1 MVQTRNGKKQAPE
14 PEIQEIQPPKE
25 PKPKRA
31 KPAPAAKPKP
41 AAKPA
46 TKPKKKKEEEPQ
58 KEAKE
63 AEPIKAIAAAIV
75 DLAKPAYD
83 DDYLH
88 YLTILQRNRE
98 WKSKNKQHTTDYMKA
113 RLKDDSIRERYN
125 KARREAYA
133 KARAKGPARVRGR
146 PRIPIKYVADA
157 ENAIKAALG
166 ANTVNVG
173 NLLRTTLM
181 ANPKMTIK
189 VPDTVPEK
197 FKKIL
202 GKEVVIPNNPDTW
215 YFSKVSNWWIPH
227 SHTTEGGIM
236 DKTKQRYLASARKFL
251 SMDYTLP
258 DRVLNPP
265 EAEKTDPNVISRWCL
280 EPAGPDNPTPFDFW
294 KTVDRL
300 YSESQIHASRCNGNI
315 TPLATIWSAT
325 LRYWYS
331 SSQLNFKAQ
340 DFDKLGWF
348 HIVWA
353 SKTGLGSYAKNET
366 FINRAKQE
374 PTERVKENIMDYDIY
389 RAHAAEF
396 IAQYFS
402 LSGDTYKI
410 KTKTTLAEAQE
421 VAAVACYLFIPPVR
435 NSWCLMELADK
446 PQDKDE
452 RRNVLVMTETGATAY
467 WSNFKNVKA
476 FKNKGILPLEQP
488 LPQKLVS
495 ILRAYIKLL
504 NGDGQTKW
512 LFPQKPGG
520 SNHHMSSN
528 EFGDLLSNTTEKFS
542 EMLADGSG
550 MKRIGSSILRIMF
563 ITWYHSQG
571 DSVFDQEAIMK
582 VMLQLHQT
590 DMATHISYIKKIV
603 EERGAD
609 VALEERFTNLLGLIT
624 AEANE
629 ALNGGDVER
638 DDKEKVVVPEV
649 GAVMTKKVRVKKT
662 KG

>member
-1 MVQTRNGKKQAPE
+1 MVQTRTKARAALEPPKAEHKPDPKPKKVIIKVPKAKQAPE
-14 PEIQEIQPPKE
+14 P
-25 PKPKRA
+25 
-31 KPAPAAKPKP
+31 KPKP
-41 AAKPA
+41 AP
-46 TKPKKKKEEEPQ
+46 
-58 KEAKE
+58 E
-63 AEPIKAIAAAIV
+63 AEPAKAIAQAII
-75 DLAKPAYD
+75 DLSKPTYD
-83 DDYLH
+83 ADYLH
-88 YLTILQRNRE
+88 YLDVLRRNRE
-98 WKSKNKQHTTDYMKA
+98 WKAKHKEDTAEYMKMRMA
-113 RLKDDSIRERYN
+113 DLGIRGRYN

-133 KARAKGPARVRGR
+133 KARAKGPARIRGR
-146 PRIPIKYVADA
+146 PRIPITYVADA

-173 NLLRTTLM
+173 NLLRATLL
-181 ANPKMTIK
+181 ANPKMVIK
-189 VPDTVPEK
+189 VPDSVPDK

-215 YFSKVSNWWIPH
+215 YFTKVGTWWIPH
-227 SHTTEGGIM
+227 SHTTDGGIQ
-236 DKTKQRYLASARKFL
+236 DSTKVRYLASARKL
-251 SMDYTLP
+251 LKMDYTLP

-300 YSESQIHASRCNGNI
+300 YSESLIHASRFNGNT

-340 DFDKLGWF
+340 DFDKLGWM

-374 PTERVKENIMDYDIY
+374 PSERVKENIMDYDIY

-396 IAQYFS
+396 IAQHFT

-452 RRNVLVMTETGATAY
+452 RRNVLVMSEIGATAY
-467 WSNFKNVKA
+467 WSDFKNVKA

-495 ILRAYIKLL
+495 VLRAYIKLL
-504 NGDGQTKW
+504 KENGQTKW
-512 LFPQKPGG
+512 LFPHANKF
-520 SNHHMSSN
+520 HMSSN

-582 VMLQLHQT
+582 VMIQLHQT
-590 DMATHISYIKKIV
+590 DLATHISYIKKIV
-603 EERGAD
+603 AEQGAE
-609 VALEERFTNLLGLIT
+609 VALDERYTNLLGLIT

-629 ALNGGDVER
+629 ALNGVNVEL
-638 DDKEKVVVPEV
+638 DDKDKVVVPEV
-649 GAVMTKKVRVKKT
+649 GAVMTKKVRVPKPKKQP
-662 KG
+662 

>member
-1 MVQTRNGKKQAPE
+1 MVQTRTKARAALE
-14 PEIQEIQPPKE
+14 PPKAEHKPDPKPKKVIIKVPKAKPAPE
-25 PKPKRA
+25 PKPK
-31 KPAPAAKPKP
+31 PAP
-41 AAKPA
+41 
-46 TKPKKKKEEEPQ
+46 
-58 KEAKE
+58 E
-63 AEPIKAIAAAIV
+63 AEPAKAIAQAII
-75 DLAKPAYD
+75 DLSKPTYD
-83 DDYLH
+83 ADYLH
-88 YLTILQRNRE
+88 YLDVLRRNRE
-98 WKSKNKQHTTDYMKA
+98 WKAKHKEDTAEYMK
-113 RLKDDSIRERYN
+113 IRMADLGIRGRYN

-133 KARAKGPARVRGR
+133 KARAKGPARIRGR
-146 PRIPIKYVADA
+146 PRIPITYVADA

-173 NLLRTTLM
+173 NLLRATLL
-181 ANPKMTIK
+181 ANPKMVIK
-189 VPDTVPEK
+189 VPDSVPDK

-215 YFSKVSNWWIPH
+215 YFTKVGNWWIPH
-227 SHTTEGGIM
+227 SHTTDGGIQ
-236 DKTKQRYLASARKFL
+236 DSTKVRYLASARKL
-251 SMDYTLP
+251 LKMDYTLP

-300 YSESQIHASRCNGNI
+300 YSESLIHASRFNGNT

-340 DFDKLGWF
+340 DFDKLGWM

-374 PTERVKENIMDYDIY
+374 PSERVKENIMDYDIY

-396 IAQYFS
+396 IAQHFT

-452 RRNVLVMTETGATAY
+452 RRNVLVMSEIGATAY
-467 WSNFKNVKA
+467 WSDFKNVKA

-495 ILRAYIKLL
+495 VLRAYIKLL
-504 NGDGQTKW
+504 KENGQTKW
-512 LFPQKPGG
+512 LFPHANKF
-520 SNHHMSSN
+520 HMSSN

-582 VMLQLHQT
+582 VMIQLHQT
-590 DMATHISYIKKIV
+590 DLATHISYIKKIV
-603 EERGAD
+603 AEQGAE
-609 VALEERFTNLLGLIT
+609 VALDERYTNLLGLIT

-629 ALNGGDVER
+629 ALNGVNVEL
-638 DDKEKVVVPEV
+638 DDKDKVVVPEV
-649 GAVMTKKVRVKKT
+649 GAVMTKKVRVPKPKKQP
-662 KG
+662 

>member
-1 MVQTRNGKKQAPE
+1 MVQTRTKARAALEPPKAEHKPDPKPKKVIIKVPKAKPAPESKPAPE
-14 PEIQEIQPPKE
+14 PEP
-25 PKPKRA
+25 
-31 KPAPAAKPKP
+31 KPAP
-41 AAKPA
+41 
-46 TKPKKKKEEEPQ
+46 
-58 KEAKE
+58 E
-63 AEPIKAIAAAIV
+63 AEPAKAIAQAII
-75 DLAKPAYD
+75 DLSKPTYD
-83 DDYLH
+83 ADYLH
-88 YLTILQRNRE
+88 YLDVLRRNRE
-98 WKSKNKQHTTDYMKA
+98 WKAKHKTDTAEYMKMRMA
-113 RLKDDSIRERYN
+113 DLGIRGRYN

-133 KARAKGPARVRGR
+133 KARAKGPARIRGR
-146 PRIPIKYVADA
+146 PRIPITYVADA

-173 NLLRTTLM
+173 NLLRATLL
-181 ANPKMTIK
+181 ANPKMVIK
-189 VPDTVPEK
+189 VPDSVPDK

-215 YFSKVSNWWIPH
+215 YFTKVGNWWIPH
-227 SHTTEGGIM
+227 SHTTDGGIQ
-236 DKTKQRYLASARKFL
+236 DSTKVRYLASARKL
-251 SMDYTLP
+251 LKMDYTLP
-258 DRVLNPP
+258 NRVLNPP

-300 YSESQIHASRCNGNI
+300 YSESLIHASRFNGNT

-340 DFDKLGWF
+340 DFDKLGWM

-374 PTERVKENIMDYDIY
+374 PSERVKENIMDYDIY

-396 IAQYFS
+396 IAQYFT

-452 RRNVLVMTETGATAY
+452 RRNVLVMSEEGATAY
-467 WSNFKNVKA
+467 WSDFKNVKA

-495 ILRAYIKLL
+495 VLRAYIKLL
-504 NGDGQTKW
+504 KENGQTKW
-512 LFPQKPGG
+512 LFPHANKF
-520 SNHHMSSN
+520 HMSSN
-528 EFGDLLSNTTEKFS
+528 EFGELLANTTEKIS

-582 VMLQLHQT
+582 VMIQLHQT
-590 DMATHISYIKKIV
+590 DLATHISYIKKIV
-603 EERGAD
+603 AEQGAE
-609 VALEERFTNLLGLIT
+609 VALDERYTNLLGLIT

-629 ALNGGDVER
+629 ALNGVDVER
-638 DDKEKVVVPEV
+638 DDKDKVVVPEV
-649 GAVMTKKVRVKKT
+649 EAVMTKKVRVPKPKKQP
-662 KG
+662 

>member
-1 MVQTRNGKKQAPE
+1 MVQTRTKARAALEPPKAEHKPDPKPKKVIIKVPKAKQAPE
-14 PEIQEIQPPKE
+14 P
-25 PKPKRA
+25 
-31 KPAPAAKPKP
+31 KPKP
-41 AAKPA
+41 AP
-46 TKPKKKKEEEPQ
+46 
-58 KEAKE
+58 E
-63 AEPIKAIAAAIV
+63 AEPAKAIAQAII
-75 DLAKPAYD
+75 DLSKPTYD
-83 DDYLH
+83 ADYLH
-88 YLTILQRNRE
+88 YLDVLRRNRE
-98 WKSKNKQHTTDYMKA
+98 WKAKHKEDTAEYMKMRMA
-113 RLKDDSIRERYN
+113 DLGIRGRYN

-133 KARAKGPARVRGR
+133 KARAKGPARIRGR
-146 PRIPIKYVADA
+146 PRIPITYVADA

-173 NLLRTTLM
+173 NLLRATLL
-181 ANPKMTIK
+181 ANPKMVIK
-189 VPDTVPEK
+189 VPDSVPDK

-215 YFSKVSNWWIPH
+215 YFTKVGNWWIPH
-227 SHTTEGGIM
+227 SHTTDGGIQ
-236 DKTKQRYLASARKFL
+236 DSTKVRYLASARKL
-251 SMDYTLP
+251 LKMDYTLP

-300 YSESQIHASRCNGNI
+300 YSESLIHASRFNGNT

-340 DFDKLGWF
+340 DFDKLGWM

-374 PTERVKENIMDYDIY
+374 PSERVKENIMDYDIY

-396 IAQYFS
+396 IAQHFT

-452 RRNVLVMTETGATAY
+452 RRNVLVMSEIGATAY
-467 WSNFKNVKA
+467 WSDFKNVKA

-495 ILRAYIKLL
+495 VLRAYIKLL
-504 NGDGQTKW
+504 KENGQTKW
-512 LFPQKPGG
+512 LFPHANKF
-520 SNHHMSSN
+520 HMSSN

-582 VMLQLHQT
+582 VMIQLHQT
-590 DMATHISYIKKIV
+590 DLATHISYIKKIV
-603 EERGAD
+603 AEQGAE
-609 VALEERFTNLLGLIT
+609 VALDERYTNLLGLIT

-629 ALNGGDVER
+629 ALNGVDVER
-638 DDKEKVVVPEV
+638 DDKDKVVVPEV
-649 GAVMTKKVRVKKT
+649 GAVMTKKVRVPKPKKQP
-662 KG
+662 